1 MVCALGT
8 PKRHPESGIF
18 QFRKRVPERLRESV
32 GKREIKFSLQ
42 TRDPAEARLLNL
54 EAMLRLERQWSG
66 VDLVALDAG
75 GRPLLHLQCKSVTP
89 ARPATVDHETT
100 GPVTDLLLFT
110 PAATKSEGVV
120 MTLGAMFKAYANEAQ
135 LAASTVKRWSPV
147 IDQLAAHLG
156 HDDPSRINRTDIV
169 DWKNVLLKTG
179 KSNITVRDVYLAA
192 AKATLQYA
200 ADQGVLANN
209 PAVGVKVRVKNAK
222 HEREK
227 GFNEGE
233 SKTILAAALVPP
245 SQKISAEMAAA
256 RRFVP
261 WICAYTGARVNEITG
276 LTGRDI
282 IMVDGIAMMRVRAET
297 NKTRKS
303 RLVPLHSHLIE
314 QGLLVYAKSR
324 GTRPLFYDPARSRGG
339 SDANPH
345 YKKVG
350 ERIAE
355 WVRSLGI
362 DTRVAPNHGW
372 RHRFTSVARF
382 VAMPEDVRH
391 FIQGHA
397 GGKVAD
403 RYGDTW
409 PLVAKREIE
418 KLPRYRLDTE
428 ESLALAHDR
437 LLVRPKPG
445 EVH

>member
-8 PKRHPESGIF
+8 PKRHPESGIY

-32 GKREIKFSLQ
+32 GKNEIKFSLH
-42 TRDPAEARLLNL
+42 TRDPDVARLRNL
-54 EAMLRLERQWSG
+54 EAMIQFERQWSG

-75 GRPLLHLQCKSVTP
+75 GRPLLHLQCKSVTSTPP
-89 ARPATVDHETT
+89 AAAEHETSE
-100 GPVTDLLLFT
+100 PITDLPLLT
-110 PAATKSEGVV
+110 SAATKSEGVV
-120 MTLGAMFKAYANEAQ
+120 MTLLFKAYADEGQ
-135 LAASTVKRWSPV
+135 LAPSTVKRWSPV
-147 IDQLAAHLG
+147 IGQLVAHLG
-156 HDDPSRINRTDIV
+156 HDDPGRVTRMDIV
-169 DWKNVLLKTG
+169 EWKNALLKAG

-200 ADQGVLANN
+200 ADQGILADN
-209 PAVGVKVRVKNAK
+209 PAVGVKVRVKAAT

-227 GFNEGE
+227 GFDE
-233 SKTILAAALVPP
+233 SEAKTILAAALVPP
-245 SQKISAEMAAA
+245 SQKISVEMAAA
-256 RRFVP
+256 RRWIP
-261 WICAYTGARVNEITG
+261 WISAYSGARVNEITC
-276 LTGRDI
+276 LAGRDI

-314 QGLLVYAKSR
+314 QGFLAYAKSR

-345 YKKVG
+345 FKKVG

-362 DTRVAPNHGW
+362 DVRVAPNHGW

-397 GGKVAD
+397 GAKVAD

-409 PLVAKREIE
+409 PQVSQREIE
-418 KLPRYRLDTE
+418 KLPRYLLGSEELPATE
-428 ESLALAHDR
+428 HAQLLARPDDAH
-437 LLVRPKPG
+437 
-445 EVH
+445 